1 MPGGSRGR
9 FRDFRIRMRR
19 AEQALELSRDI
30 SECRLGLDQPGSVA
44 ISRVVHKTMG
54 GVLASIERLQMVGPK
69 CAQGHREQLPA
80 IMLASRIT
88 VASPTSNTTRRVV
101 GQWGGAGGAICEDHF
116 GVAYAV

>member
-30 SECRLGLDQPGSVA
+30 SERRLGLDQPGSVA

-54 GVLASIERLQMVGPK
+54 GVLASIERLQMAGSK
-69 CAQGHREQLPA
+69 CAHGHREQLLPELSHLFVQSA
-80 IMLASRIT
+80 
-88 VASPTSNTTRRVV
+88 V
-101 GQWGGAGGAICEDHF
+101 GQRVYGS
-116 GVAYAV
+116 GVSRKS